1 MDFIKIGAE
10 DFEGLMVLQ
19 TAYKAEIG
27 EAAPTSAE
35 FESLKEAIEKG
46 QIHFYGC
53 RCDNALVAC
62 CSICYTYSTFH
73 YGKAGVFRI
82 FTSSQNTAIRGSRG
96 SWFLLRMS
104 KAVWAPSPLDALTA
118 TCQCTSPW
126 GFEFRWGTCWPL
138 ENKWGAEQRS
148 TTGNQ
153 DTKPR
158 ETAAPDRA
166 FPSWPLR
173 EQAAL
178 PNQRYNRPK
187 KARTSRA
194 FCFSPSLP
202 GDFKV

>member
-73 YGKAGVFRI
+73 YGKAGVFED

-104 KAVWAPSPLDALTA
+104 KAV
-118 TCQCTSPW
+118 
-126 GFEFRWGTCWPL
+126 
-138 ENKWGAEQRS
+138 
-148 TTGNQ
+148 
-153 DTKPR
+153 
-158 ETAAPDRA
+158 
-166 FPSWPLR
+166 
-173 EQAAL
+173 
-178 PNQRYNRPK
+178 
-187 KARTSRA
+187 
-194 FCFSPSLP
+194 
-202 GDFKV
+202 

>member
-73 YGKAGVFRI
+73 YG
-82 FTSSQNTAIRGSRG
+82 
-96 SWFLLRMS
+96 

-202 GDFKV
+202 GDFRV

>member
-73 YGKAGVFRI
+73 
-82 FTSSQNTAIRGSRG
+82 
-96 SWFLLRMS
+96 
-104 KAVWAPSPLDALTA
+104 
-118 TCQCTSPW
+118 
-126 GFEFRWGTCWPL
+126 
-138 ENKWGAEQRS
+138 
-148 TTGNQ
+148 
-153 DTKPR
+153 
-158 ETAAPDRA
+158 
-166 FPSWPLR
+166 
-173 EQAAL
+173 
-178 PNQRYNRPK
+178 
-187 KARTSRA
+187 
-194 FCFSPSLP
+194 
-202 GDFKV
+202 

>member
-73 YGKAGVFRI
+73 YGKAGVFEDFYIQPKYRHQGIARKLVSFANEQSGVGSLTGGCADCDLPMYQSLGFRI
-82 FTSSQNTAIRGSRG
+82 
-96 SWFLLRMS
+96 
-104 KAVWAPSPLDALTA
+104 PL
-118 TCQCTSPW
+118 
-126 GFEFRWGTCWPL
+126 
-138 ENKWGAEQRS
+138 
-148 TTGNQ
+148 GNML
-153 DTKPR
+153 
-158 ETAAPDRA
+158 A
-166 FPSWPLR
+166 FG
-173 EQAAL
+173 E
-178 PNQRYNRPK
+178 
-187 KARTSRA
+187 
-194 FCFSPSLP
+194 
-202 GDFKV
+202 